1 MDAETKRLIQVE
13 IQNTIT
19 DSQNTMM
26 TEIKNLITSE
36 MSSMQRQNQ
45 AIADKQLSKI
55 EESLTD
61 TYKFKKRGNEEQF
74 KHNTKVLSKLPGT
87 CAIIFCARSSENTCK
102 SYSNGFKKWQRFISA
117 QGHSAL
123 PAHPVHIALYLT
135 HLLDS
140 GASSNT
146 VNLAVYCIKWVHGLN
161 GYSDP
166 TDNSF
171 VKNLQESAK
180 RRAKPKTCRKD
191 PVTPEMLIKLC
202 EMFKSSSDLL
212 VVRDLTMILLSFAG
226 FLRYDEIS
234 SLCCQDVKIFDGY
247 FSIKITKSK
256 TDQYRH
262 GDEILIAEGS
272 TIACPLKMLQR
283 YLRLAKINISS
294 DHFLFKQVYR
304 SKKTC
309 ALIHKNK
316 KISYTAAKANMVSKL
331 KLVGGSADFGL
342 HSMRSGGATQAANAS
357 LSVGDRCL
365 KRHGRWKTDSSK
377 DRYIADSV
385 EKRLEVSKR
394 LGI

>member
-13 IQNTIT
+13 IQNTLT

-61 TYKFKKRGNEEQF
+61 TYKFKKRGNKEQF
-74 KHNTKVLSKLPGT
+74 KHNKKVLSKLKEADDHLAAETDRLSEHNVIDCREALSQGIGLDKHLHDVVEDSGVVEGSYLHSLAGNM
-87 CAIIFCARSSENTCK
+87 CDHLLCSRSENTCK

-202 EMFKSSSDLL
+202 EMFKSSSDL
-212 VVRDLTMILLSFAG
+212 
-226 FLRYDEIS
+226 
-234 SLCCQDVKIFDGY
+234 
-247 FSIKITKSK
+247 
-256 TDQYRH
+256 
-262 GDEILIAEGS
+262 
-272 TIACPLKMLQR
+272 
-283 YLRLAKINISS
+283 
-294 DHFLFKQVYR
+294 
-304 SKKTC
+304 
-309 ALIHKNK
+309 
-316 KISYTAAKANMVSKL
+316 
-331 KLVGGSADFGL
+331 GSADFGL